1 MVFALSTERL
11 ALEDL
16 NDSDL
21 DAVRRMARDPA
32 IMKYVWIWLEN
43 EDQITGFVRHA
54 IEEAT
59 LADWQGYIL
68 AARIPGTGDFAGFAL
83 LEIDPAS
90 RPPPRW
96 GASCGRSTGR
106 TAMPRRSSGRC
117 SPSVLRPSACTGWY
131 GKCDD
136 LNTAS
141 AHALERGGLVY
152 EGTLREH
159 VWLRDHWRST
169 RYYGMLKEE
178 YPGEEVRRN
187 VIDGRLPGIFLKNPG
202 NPVLCFRDI
211 FRCNPVDHI
220 GIHGKIVVD
229 YLVSQPDNG
238 FPRYFRMPVP
248 DFIRN
253 TGRSLADLFDIAFH
267 RIDQLLPF
275 CKFCVRNPGHVT
287 LDLLHGCKHF

>member
-59 LADWQGYIL
+59 RPDRQGYIL

-83 LEIDPAS
+83 LEIDPGQ
-90 RPPPRW
+90 P
-96 GASCGRSTGR
+96 T
-106 TAMPRRSSGRC
+106 TAEVGC
-117 SPSVLRPSACTGWY
+117 ILRPEYWKNGYASEILRALLAFGFTTLGLHRVY

-141 AHALERGGLVY
+141 AHALEKGGLVY

-169 RYYGMLKEE
+169 RYYGMLAGE
-178 YPGEEVRRN
+178 YAARNNGGAPHPGQKSKR
-187 VIDGRLPGIFLKNPG
+187 
-202 NPVLCFRDI
+202 
-211 FRCNPVDHI
+211 
-220 GIHGKIVVD
+220 
-229 YLVSQPDNG
+229 
-238 FPRYFRMPVP
+238 
-248 DFIRN
+248 
-253 TGRSLADLFDIAFH
+253 
-267 RIDQLLPF
+267 
-275 CKFCVRNPGHVT
+275 
-287 LDLLHGCKHF
+287 